1 MKRRVCV
8 CMCVCVC
15 ARARACVCLENVATD
30 MFRGLIALSLCCAVL
45 CGVAVLVA
53 CRAAGG

>member
-1 MKRRVCV
+1 
-8 CMCVCVC
+8 MCVCVC